1 MLTNYL
7 PPCSKLQLEKLTVAQ
22 LSINVL
28 PFMKQELHC
37 TFRKR
42 SPIHHTCARQI
53 RAIFSQ
59 SIPLTLPSQLRIN
72 PANDLFRSGL
82 QTKIL

>member
-7 PPCSKLQLEKLTVAQ
+7 PLCSKVQLEKLTIAH
-22 LSINVL
+22 LSSNLL
-28 PFMKQELHC
+28 PFMKQELHY

-59 SIPLTLPSQLRIN
+59 SFPLTLPSQLRIS
-72 PANDLFRSGL
+72 PPNDLFRSGFPTIML
-82 QTKIL
+82 